1 VEAYVFVPHLVHVIA
16 TLIPVPALANQ
27 IPTAFA
33 RQELYAH
40 VLLFAIVIVIR
51 LAFVT
56 LARHASVVWDRLVN
70 AALHQLVPVL
80 DFVIV
85 AWVPSVIVALV
96 LIAPVVLDP
105 IVLVT
110 QVLIATVHRVP
121 IVCVVLALH
130 ARVQDCVP
138 VVLDPI
144 ALVSQVLIAT
154 VHRVPIVC
162 VVLALHARVQDCV
175 PVGLACSVHAIPARL
190 VHVRQVR
197 HAIAVWVPHV
207 LAILDPCVLVT
218 VVAYVTQVRRVHAV
232 LHQIVLAIQ
241 ALRAIVTVL
250 VFVVLGLL
258 VHVPLVLRATVMEH
272 ACVIQEPHVV
282 AVRVRFVPVSPG
294 HNVIAMGIVVVLPV
308 RRVLVVLNRHVPV
321 TVLTVDVKWD
331 LHVPVMLA
339 RIAPV
344 TWVRHATVA

>member
-110 QVLIATVHRVP
+110 
-121 IVCVVLALH
+121 
-130 ARVQDCVP
+130 
-138 VVLDPI
+138 
-144 ALVSQVLIAT
+144 QVLIAT